1 MKGGKHRI
9 WQCCDPAANIPMN
22 SHENINTGISE
33 CKNLYER
40 YYTMV
45 YRLSLLLLKN
55 TQDAEDATQTIFL
68 KVMEKQPVFADED
81 HTRAWL
87 LTVTR
92 NYCRDVQRSFWHKKR
107 TDMEQ
112 LPEQVV
118 EPFDR
123 QESLLFEIF
132 QALPKKQREVVYL
145 YYFEDYSIKEIA
157 KLLERNESTIQSQLF
172 AARKRMKK
180 QLSVTKAAALIVCLV
195 FTLGFGGIAVDAA
208 SGGRT
213 ATAIHKVSEKIQA
226 SIHRLLSDEDKQI
239 ANETV
244 TLPIQVYAYDLVGIN
259 DDYILLAN
267 ERGLLIYDRSREE
280 ITAVLD
286 LQQMECNYLNANS
299 IATRIFLDGDRLYLF
314 NETGIEQRQGKE
326 ESASLPDFA
335 YICDLSML
343 SAQTALEEAGAANG
357 KQNLNTNSTSDEIS
371 DNTGYLTCTTD
382 IEEIR
387 DIRDLWISYAKDH
400 IHDTFDSF
408 YGSDFLT
415 EDNEKYYDM
424 SYSRNSLSWIDN
436 SGKNMLSCLVLY
448 GNTDYELYTKHED
461 GTLTCEKLDLTVKTN
476 ADDNDPSHSTGNSE
490 QTIDGQDTDGQPP
503 GDAAGNTLETSAL
516 LPAFSYTGD
525 DAVLASICAYMME
538 SDESQGYYRSSEAS
552 VYIPAPVIYGVK
564 QKDDDL
570 MVFCNLWSFIY
581 YQNGNTL
588 ECESGG
594 ESPARLRLHP
604 DADAPGGYQVI
615 EDIRTGDGSEYAKGI
630 KEFCKGY
637 PGMARKYFDYEGTER
652 EEARTALI
660 RMYVK
665 DNDLDIKYYKD
676 YGWDPVP
683 VN

>member
-1 MKGGKHRI
+1 
-9 WQCCDPAANIPMN
+9 
-22 SHENINTGISE
+22 
-33 CKNLYER
+33 
-40 YYTMV
+40 MV

-55 TQDAEDATQTIFL
+55 TQDAEDAAQTIFL

-92 NYCRDVQRSFWHKKR
+92 NHCCDVQRSFWHCKR
-107 TDMEQ
+107 TDMEH
-112 LPEQVV
+112 LPEPSV

-132 QALPKKQREVVYL
+132 QTLPKKQREVVYL

-157 KLLERNESTIQSQLF
+157 NLLERNESTVQSQLF

-180 QLSVTKAAALIVCLV
+180 QFSISKAAALILCLV
-195 FTLGFGGIAVDAA
+195 FTLGFGGMAVDAA

-213 ATAIHKVSEKIQA
+213 ATAIHEVTEKIQA

-244 TLPIQVYAYDLVGIN
+244 TLPIQVYASDLVGVN

-267 ERGLLIYDRSREE
+267 ERGLLIYDRTRKE
-280 ITAVLD
+280 ISAVLD

-299 IATRIFLDGDRLYLF
+299 IATRIFMDGDKLYLF
-314 NETGIEQRQGKE
+314 NETGIEQRAGKM
-326 ESASLPDFA
+326 ESDSLPEFA

-343 SAQTALEEAGAANG
+343 SAQTAVEDVVVTRNG
-357 KQNLNTNSTSDEIS
+357 QNLNTDLTSDIS
-371 DNTGYLTCTTD
+371 SGNVGYLTCTTD
-382 IEEIR
+382 KKEIR
-387 DIRDLWISYAKDH
+387 AIYDLWLEYEKTH
-400 IHDTFDSF
+400 IYDTFDSF
-408 YGSDFLT
+408 YGSDFLS

-436 SGKNMLSCLVLY
+436 SGKNMLSCLVVY
-448 GNTDYELYTKHED
+448 GNTDYELYTKQPD
-461 GTLTCEKLDLTVKTN
+461 GTLLCEKLDLTVTEK
-476 ADDNDPSHSTGNSE
+476 DGSDLSRDHSGPT
-490 QTIDGQDTDGQPP
+490 TDGPTGETQT
-503 GDAAGNTLETSAL
+503 GSTRETSNS
-516 LPAFSYTGD
+516 LPPFSYTGN
-525 DAVLASICAYMME
+525 DAVLKTICAYMME
-538 SDESQGYYRSSEAS
+538 SDEGQGYYRSSEAS
-552 VYIPAPVIYGVK
+552 VYIPSPVIYDVK

-570 MVFCNLWSFIY
+570 MVFCNLWSYVY

-615 EDIRTGDGSEYAKGI
+615 EDIRTGDGSDYYEGI

-637 PGMARKYFDYEGTER
+637 PGMADKYFDYDESTIDIR
-652 EEARTALI
+652 ESIRTILI
-660 RMYVK
+660 RMYVQ
-665 DNDLDIKYYKD
+665 DNGLDIKYYKD

>member
-1 MKGGKHRI
+1 
-9 WQCCDPAANIPMN
+9 
-22 SHENINTGISE
+22 
-33 CKNLYER
+33 
-40 YYTMV
+40 MV

-55 TQDAEDATQTIFL
+55 TQDAEDAAQTIFL
-68 KVMEKQPVFADED
+68 KVMEKQPVFADEE

-107 TDMEQ
+107 TDMEH
-112 LPEQVV
+112 LPEPSV

-132 QALPKKQREVVYL
+132 QTLPKKQREVVYL
-145 YYFEDYSIKEIA
+145 YYFEDYSIREIA
-157 KLLERNESTIQSQLF
+157 TLLERNESTVQSQLF

-180 QLSVTKAAALIVCLV
+180 QFSAIKAAALILCLV
-195 FTLGFGGIAVDAA
+195 VTLGFGGIAVDAA

-213 ATAIHKVSEKIQA
+213 TTAIHEVTEKIQA

-244 TLPIQVYAYDLVGIN
+244 TLPIQVYASDLVGV
-259 DDYILLAN
+259 DEHYILLAN
-267 ERGLLIYDRSREE
+267 ERGLLIYDRSRKE

-299 IATRIFLDGDRLYLF
+299 IATRIFLDGDKLYLF
-314 NETGIEQRQGKE
+314 NETDIEQLAGKM
-326 ESASLPDFA
+326 ESDSLPEFA
-335 YICDLSML
+335 YICDLSVL
-343 SAQTALEEAGAANG
+343 SSQIALENPEAASSE
-357 KQNLNTNSTSDEIS
+357 QNLNVNSTSDKNLNNS
-371 DNTGYLTCTTD
+371 GYLTYTTA

-387 DIRDLWISYAKDH
+387 NIRDLWLNYEKNH
-400 IHDTFDSF
+400 IYDTFDSF
-408 YGSDFLT
+408 YGSEFLDS
-415 EDNEKYYDM
+415 DNEKYYDM
-424 SYSRNSLSWIDN
+424 SYSRNSLSWVDD

-448 GNTDYELYTKHED
+448 GNTDYELYTLHAD
-461 GTLTCEKLDLTVKTN
+461 GTLTCEKLDLTIKTN
-476 ADDNDPSHSTGNSE
+476 ADDNDPNHSTGNSE
-490 QTIDGQDTDGQPP
+490 QTMDGQPR
-503 GDAAGNTLETSAL
+503 GDAAGNTTETSAL
-516 LPAFSYTGD
+516 LPIFSYTGD
-525 DAVLASICAYMME
+525 DPVLATICAYMME
-538 SDESQGYYRSSEAS
+538 SDESQGYYCSSEAS
-552 VYIPAPVIYGVK
+552 VYIPAPVIYSVK

-570 MVFCNLWSFIY
+570 IVFCNLWSFIY

-615 EDIRTGDGSEYAKGI
+615 EDLRTGDGSEYVKGI

-637 PGMARKYFDYEGTER
+637 PGMARKYFDYEGKER

-683 VN
+683 VS